1 MPRSWQ
7 SGERDEDLHFTHTE
21 SVLCLRGVGTSSE
34 RSLAQG
40 RGWAGA
46 TNFGWPQ
53 CALAIVNDP
62 KEEAV

>member
-34 RSLAQG
+34 RSLHKG
-40 RGWAGA
+40 EAGLELPILV
-46 TNFGWPQ
+46 GPSVLLQ
-53 CALAIVNDP
+53 
-62 KEEAV
+62 